1 MKKNLLAVCMFL
13 LLLTILTPIVALPVS
28 AKNLNLPNDADRVY
42 YGNGGGSVDIAV
54 LNVKV
59 TPPTPQP
66 PGTLP
71 FPTGYPTSITAM
83 RLKFMH
89 VEMPNADQSF
99 DFLTVFFLMRVT
111 KQDGTLSD
119 PAWNPF
125 MVVTDNA
132 EYAQFSELFYRG
144 SLVKWNVP
152 PNYPFSPV
160 YPTNNVQLVE
170 DDDLSVV
177 RHGNSVTV
185 ELKAEQLLERPSP
198 LIPPGN
204 IQAKFLFPAFKLEL
218 TKADGG
224 STKWVDSG
232 KLPSPTDSNYYYGS
246 SQYSYYFEAM
256 GFNANAV
263 FTAQTLSSGQQLAT
277 GATSN
282 AGLAMNLIHTYFPP
296 VDT

>member
-1 MKKNLLAVCMFL
+1 MKRNLGIVL
-13 LLLTILTPIVALPVS
+13 ILILVASAFVATPVF
-28 AKNLNLPNDADRVY
+28 AKNLNLPDNADRLY
-42 YGNGGGSVDIAV
+42 YGNGGGTVDIAV
-54 LNVKV
+54 LNVKA
-59 TPPTPQP
+59 TPQP

-99 DFLTVFFLMRVT
+99 DFLTVFFLMKVT
-111 KQDGTLSD
+111 KSDSTLSD
-119 PAWNPF
+119 PSWQPF
-125 MVVTDNA
+125 MVVTDSA

-152 PNYPFSPV
+152 PNYPFSPAFA
-160 YPTNNVQLVE
+160 TNNVQLV
-170 DDDLSVV
+170 DDDELSVV

-185 ELKAEQLLERPSP
+185 ELKTEQILERPTP
-198 LIPPGN
+198 VTPVTNPAV
-204 IQAKFLFPAFKLEL
+204 QATFKFPAFKLEL

-224 STKWVDSG
+224 SIYTLDSG
-232 KLPSPTDSNYYYGS
+232 KLPSPTDLNYYYGS
-246 SQYSYYFEAM
+246 SQYSYNFEAT

-263 FTAQTLSSGQQLAT
+263 FTAQTLSTGQQLQT

-282 AGLAMNLIHTYFPP
+282 AGLAMNLIHTYYPP
-296 VDT
+296 T